1 MISYKEMVIC
11 SRNQETFPILWALF
25 LVNQSNFSRETQ
37 AGMSFNRSLWKLV
50 GRQIGREARAAMNVG
65 NAFSTFW
72 APVINLA
79 RDAKLQFISW
89 SCFFSTCF
97 LNQKI

>member
-1 MISYKEMVIC
+1 M
-11 SRNQETFPILWALF
+11 
-25 LVNQSNFSRETQ
+25 
-37 AGMSFNRSLWKLV
+37 

-79 RDAKLQFISW
+79 RDAKLQFSGV
-89 SCFFSTCF
+89 FFSPF
-97 LNQKI
+97 FFDKKKSAV

>member
-1 MISYKEMVIC
+1 M
-11 SRNQETFPILWALF
+11 
-25 LVNQSNFSRETQ
+25 
-37 AGMSFNRSLWKLV
+37 

-79 RDAKLQFISW
+79 RDAKLQFSGDF
-89 SCFFSTCF
+89 FFSK
-97 LNQKI
+97 KIQPPEIFSFCSL

>member
-1 MISYKEMVIC
+1 
-11 SRNQETFPILWALF
+11 
-25 LVNQSNFSRETQ
+25 
-37 AGMSFNRSLWKLV
+37 MSFNRSLWKLV

-89 SCFFSTCF
+89 SFSFYLFF
-97 LNQKI
+97 